1 VLILAVD
8 PGYAHLGW
16 ALLDVT
22 GSARRRRIVESGSYT
37 GPSDVPDDV
46 RMNAAMDVVVNELAM
61 SNASAVAVEDYIWI
75 GPRSATRNGFA
86 VARMVGRIEG
96 LARHAGCRLVTLSR
110 PEVLRHYGLT
120 GKAPKRRVR
129 AFIETMTGYRP
140 ANEHEV
146 DAVAL
151 GWVAAA
157 RLEVTWAG

>member
-1 VLILAVD
+1 MLILAVD

-16 ALLDVT
+16 ALLDVQDA
-22 GSARRRRIVESGSYT
+22 ARRRQVVESGSYS
-37 GPSDVPDDV
+37 GAADVPDDV
-46 RMNAAMDVVVNELAM
+46 RMNAAMDVVVDELAM
-61 SNASAVAVEDYIWI
+61 SNASAVAVEDYVWI

-96 LARHAGCRLVTLSR
+96 LARNAGCRLVTLSR
-110 PEVLRHYGLT
+110 PEVLRHFGLT

-129 AFIETMTGYRP
+129 ALVEAMTGYRP

-151 GWVAAA
+151 GWVAAG
-157 RLEVTWAG
+157 RLERA